1 MSDIHEQVNIH
12 QNPVEMPNQQFE
24 DFEVVDKT
32 QIYNTEDFA
41 TLLDH
46 QDRMVYD
53 LADKKNKNGD
63 AKIKKQAGLGVTAK
77 ELDEI
82 DMLLDVYAKG
92 NLEKTTALT
101 NKDFEEYKGQLKFKR
116 TMDIAQLL
124 VNDHSKSDSKE
135 MQDVKIDILALSVEM
150 ERMNSVPVSKESIS
164 DISAKF
170 AMSLNSISHYLHT
183 KKPRFSTGKK
193 RYRQVQNMQ
202 AALFEVKN
210 ALDIVASDIEKYEGR
225 TVGSILGM
233 RESRQGDLRRK
244 EDEKKEA
251 PSMSK
256 DAAFVV
262 NLFREGHDFCASF
275 AQSSARKRR
284 KESAKVVALKQTLS
298 GFVPDQTQILDV
310 DIMGKKVR
318 LLQKAD
324 NRLYV
329 IENHKEIPLDKGAVR
344 MRNDIDANMLKNA
357 QAYNREDVNTL
368 LSTYENASTTG
379 EASQYR
385 TNLIQYLKETL
396 GLHDEDFT
404 NELRRSLVAYT
415 RDLIN
420 GTKTL
425 EEVKNAIV
433 NNDAVNTMINGVELT
448 EMMELEKGKTEEI
461 NKKVSMYQIANE
473 VEKNDWSDEEKSV
486 KNLMA
491 EFIYTTDTQ
500 TMDINVATPQEFVRT
515 VLLQNKKAL
524 VYLLKEDGTEGDLI
538 ENIFK
543 KMSLNEITEG
553 EEKSFEKSIAAELR
567 NLRDYLRGK
576 VDTKKSP
583 EELESNLEA
592 FLNSDD
598 MALTNRLK
606 ESYDNMQEGINASC
620 DILQEKVTKM
630 SESIFTQNE
639 EKEKGQTLDDILKNA
654 TRGEKGQG
662 LFTKKVFENYFSKMS
677 TIDKRSMLAS
687 VLRGSKKVMETYYT
701 DKELVS
707 EIKQRGLT
715 GYDSVL
721 FVERDYK
728 KYPLD
733 DDDRRLIKKYILD
746 KKKNAPVLKGQEEQK
761 LTDQELLK
769 ELEEIKKQKPAGYET
784 LFRRERD
791 LEKEPLSENEK
802 NLLNGLRREKK
813 SLSIGANFLGGLIRG
828 AGPLL
833 QKMMQGL
840 PEDSLPPELR
850 VAIRDVKSNLP
861 PMPERVV
868 KSQIYAMIERSGKE
882 VDRIEVVKS
891 LGAASVGQT
900 FLCKMYGPKFKKG
913 KTVVIKL
920 LRSDVQNRMKREEK
934 VMLECA
940 GQVDEAMK
948 QTYEG
953 QLGIYHNELNLVKEA
968 ENIRA
973 GSVYNGKFDDVE
985 SEKISEVISPTANS
999 LVLEEAP
1006 GKTLDSILL
1015 DAEKERQDMMHQVL
1029 SQRENPDGTITYYD
1043 NVEFKKENFELTKE
1057 VRNKMIDKISELIKQ
1072 RDIMANICNGWVQ
1085 EALYGKGYYHA
1096 DLHAG
1101 NIMISKDK
1109 GTLID
1114 YGNAV
1119 TFTPEQQTAMTRMMG
1134 AANGAVK
1141 PGDNS
1146 IDVFFNSFISLLNP
1160 EQDPEMKELLT
1171 PEKQQELKS
1180 TFEEILEMGNASEG
1194 GQRLAAALIKA
1205 QELGVKLPSEV
1216 YNFSQGQLRLQRSIN
1231 DINDMISKYKV
1242 DINKIESS
1250 QSAQPAHVDAVD
1262 YVQHQV
1268 LMGISAGKVAK
1279 DVSGNYMSI
1288 YEPVD
1293 KASFIKELL
1302 DNEYKEGDEEKGIRE
1317 VDKRQDFDNKYLD
1330 GISDYKEN
1338 VYTNMGFKS
1347 CEDTE
1352 AYFAGKEI
1360 DKDGFIIDEE
1370 RPIPL
1375 VNKMPDFSVM
1385 RKKWEE
1391 LKKMDK
1397 NDENYEN
1404 AKNEVYKALFPSYDA
1419 GDPIYKMFGGK
1430 SKITNANICFNEMDV
1445 DSVEEYLT
1453 IYEKWMPKRILL
1465 DDKIHELRKKQD
1477 SKKLKEDE
1485 KTALCNEIYELYS
1498 ELHEYQQGN
1507 SPIVGNFVQ
1516 QIQNFIQTEEYKKQ
1530 LANMFEEQTTTTVTT
1545 ENGEEKEITLGE
1557 LFKKQVDDYTKLGYE
1572 NHYIDKNNIP
1582 GWGVRA
1588 DMSAKDKQ
1596 KMNKMEREMCETYTK
1611 IAKLQLKRYYEGR
1624 FDKQPDIKSYDF
1636 TKVMKDV
1643 IVANIDATLVRMGVP
1658 QASLF
1663 ITRPIALSMING

>member
-1 MSDIHEQVNIH
+1 MSDIYEMGNIH
-12 QNPVEMPNQQFE
+12 QNPVEKQNQQSD
-24 DFEVVDKT
+24 DFEVVENR

-53 LADKKNKNGD
+53 LADEKNKNGD

-92 NLEKTTALT
+92 NLENTTALT
-101 NKDFEEYKGQLKFKR
+101 NKDFEEYKGQLQFKR

-170 AMSLNSISHYLHT
+170 AMSLDSISHYLHT

-193 RYRQVQNMQ
+193 RYKQVQNMQ

-210 ALDIVASDIEKYEGR
+210 ALDIVASDIDKYEGR

-262 NLFREGHDFCASF
+262 NLFSDGHDFCASF

-284 KESAKVVALKQTLS
+284 KESAKVVALKQTLK

-329 IENHKEIPLDKGAVR
+329 IENHKEIPLDKGAAR

-357 QAYNREDVNTL
+357 QAYDSGDVNTL

-385 TNLIQYLKETL
+385 TNLIQYLKDKL
-396 GLHDEDFT
+396 DLNDEDFT

-415 RDLIN
+415 RELIN

-425 EEVKNAIV
+425 EEVKNSIV

-500 TMDINVATPQEFVRT
+500 TMDRNVATPQEFVRT

-524 VYLLKEDGTEGDLI
+524 VYLLKEDEAQGDLI
-538 ENIFK
+538 EKIFK
-543 KMSLNEITEG
+543 KMSLDEITEG

-567 NLRDYLRGK
+567 NLRDYLREK

-583 EELESNLEA
+583 EVLEKNLET

-598 MALTNRLK
+598 MALTNRLN

-677 TIDKRSMLAS
+677 TLDKRSMLAS

-701 DKELVS
+701 DEELVS

-728 KYPLD
+728 KYPLNNED
-733 DDDRRLIKKYILD
+733 MSLIKKYVQG
-746 KKKNAPVLKGQEEQK
+746 KKKNAPDLKGQEEQK
-761 LTDQELLK
+761 LTEQELLK

-791 LEKEPLSENEK
+791 LEKEPLSENENK
-802 NLLNGLRREKK
+802 LLNGLRREKK

-882 VDRIEVVKS
+882 VDHIEVVKS

-900 FLCKMYGPKFKKG
+900 FLCKMYGPKFKEG
-913 KTVVIKL
+913 KIVVIKL

-948 QTYEG
+948 QTYQG

-1072 RDIMANICNGWVQ
+1072 RDIMANICNSWAE

-1119 TFTPEQQTAMTRMMG
+1119 TFTPVQQTAMTRMMG
-1134 AANGAVK
+1134 AANGAVL
-1141 PGDNS
+1141 PTQS
-1146 IDVFFNSFISLLNP
+1146 VIDVFFNSFMSLLNP

-1180 TFEEILEMGNASEG
+1180 TFEEILKMGKDSEG

-1250 QSAQPAHVDAVD
+1250 NSGVGANVDSVD
-1262 YVQHQV
+1262 YVQVQIQA
-1268 LMGISAGKVAK
+1268 GIATGKVAK

-1302 DNEYKEGDEEKGIRE
+1302 DNEYKEGNEEKGIRE

-1338 VYTNMGFKS
+1338 VFTNMGFKVS
-1347 CEDTE
+1347 EDTRD
-1352 AYFAGKEI
+1352 YFASKKV

-1370 RPIPL
+1370 RPIQL

-1385 RKKWEE
+1385 RQKWEE
-1391 LKKMDK
+1391 FKKMDK
-1397 NDENYEN
+1397 NDKNY
-1404 AKNEVYKALFPSYDA
+1404 KNVKEDVKKILFPSYDVS
-1419 GDPIYKMFGGK
+1419 DPIYKMFGGQT
-1430 SKITNANICFNEMDV
+1430 KIMAAYFYVDEMDV
-1445 DSVEEYLT
+1445 DSMEGYLE
-1453 IYEKWMPKRILL
+1453 IYEKWMPKRMLL

-1507 SPIVGNFVQ
+1507 SPILANFLE
-1516 QIQNFIQTEEYKKQ
+1516 IIKNFHQTEEFEKR
-1530 LANMFEEQTTTTVTT
+1530 LANMFEEQTTTTVTA

-1557 LFKKQVDDYTKLGYE
+1557 LFKKQFDDYTKLGYE
-1572 NHYIDKNNIP
+1572 YRYFDKKNNP
-1582 GWGVRA
+1582 GWGLVENLPV
-1588 DMSAKDKQ
+1588 DVKQ
-1596 KMNKMEREMCETYTK
+1596 QMNKMEREMGETYNK
-1611 IAKLQLKRYYEGR
+1611 IAKLQMKRYYEGR

-1643 IVANIDATLVRMGVP
+1643 IVANIDTTLVRMGVSF
-1658 QASLF
+1658 SLLPF
-1663 ITRPIALSMING
+1663 ARHVALGMING